1 MQLCLFTTQ
10 RFVHRKAVTQAT
22 KMPNADM
29 KDMLQQLAVYRSR
42 DAGWEFALPFDEA
55 FVNK

>member
-1 MQLCLFTTQ
+1 
-10 RFVHRKAVTQAT
+10 VHRKAVTQAT